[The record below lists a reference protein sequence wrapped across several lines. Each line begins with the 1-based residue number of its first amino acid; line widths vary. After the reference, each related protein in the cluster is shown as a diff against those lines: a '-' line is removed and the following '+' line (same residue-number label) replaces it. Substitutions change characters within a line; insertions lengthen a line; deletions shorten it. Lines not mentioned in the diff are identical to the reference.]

1 MPSVLNALGLRPRS
15 VHSRPRAQF
24 FSIRTEPKSV
34 NNVYV
39 LLSSKEQLMNY
50 KNLDCYEK
58 LAIVDWFGGSGEG
71 FF

>member
-1 MPSVLNALGLRPRS
+1 MHSACGLGPCIQDR
-15 VHSRPRAQF
+15 
-24 FSIRTEPKSV
+24 KSV